1 MKLQCL
7 TKSKITEFEIL
18 IINKS
23 NYLQCGIKLLIKAS
37 SLVVKW
43 KEKSREVRGHLG
55 RGTKGT
61 KPSKAFSEVIDGSWH

>member
-37 SLVVKW
+37 SLVVK
-43 KEKSREVRGHLG
+43 
-55 RGTKGT
+55 
-61 KPSKAFSEVIDGSWH
+61 